1 MMHTIDLS
9 GVWQCA
15 IPGMTK
21 PITIPGTLDE
31 SGIGHRDVGGKKWH
45 PDTDTSRAIYQ
56 TEDGIR
62 TRLTRVVTYEGPAEI
77 TRRLDW
83 TVPEGKRLFLEVE
96 RSRHLSLR
104 LNGREVPPALER
116 SVSTPGVFEV
126 TGFMIGHDEITFI
139 ADNSYPGWPHD
150 AIVFSSAATDE
161 TQTNWNGLLGYVRL
175 RVEEPA
181 FLAGARVYP
190 HGDTVDVCVEIDA
203 QEKGETSLTIASDA
217 LESPVTAPAYV
228 YPGAQD
234 VWLRGLPL
242 RGDILRWDEE
252 EGSLYTLTVT
262 MGEENCAVRFG
273 VRDFR
278 AENGVLTL
286 NGRRVFLRSEANCAV
301 FPEEGHPPMEVERWR
316 EILALYRSYGV
327 NCMRFHSHTP
337 PEAAFTAADEMG
349 MLMQPEL
356 SHWNPETAFES
367 EESYAYYQAELRQTL
382 RRLANHPS
390 FVMLTFGNELACGSL
405 GHQRMEQ
412 LLAMAH
418 GMDNTRL
425 YACASNPH
433 YGWYGSMDSSDFYTS
448 FKLRDTELRATYD
461 RMMGYLNHR
470 YPSAKNDYEEAMATL
485 RRECG
490 KPVFSFE
497 VGQFEVLPDF
507 GEIDEFKGVTRAV
520 NYELIRRQVQESGMM
535 DTWEKQVEATGEMA
549 NLCYREEVEAA
560 LRTEGYSGISLLGI
574 QDFPGQG
581 TALVGM
587 LNAHLQPKPYPFA
600 QPERFRAFFR
610 SVLPLALLDKYTYD
624 SNETLAAQVK
634 LANYGK
640 APLTARL
647 TWTLAGKNRCLSG
660 ELAEVTAPAGGLTVL
675 GSIAIPLD
683 AFDRAEKL
691 TLTVRFGEAENTYP
705 VWVYPPVEPA
715 CPANVHECRSLDD
728 AAMQVLSS
736 GGTVYLA
743 PDSTGEALPQSIQAQ
758 FTPDFWSV
766 GTFPAQAGGM
776 GQLIDAEHPL
786 FAAFPTEQ
794 YTNWQWWPMAS
805 QRAMIL
811 PRRMQA
817 IVTEMDSYAYLRPMA
832 QLLECRCLGG
842 RLMLSSLGLHRLQQY
857 PEARALQQAIYAYLS
872 AERPLPEQELTVEEV
887 RGLVK

>member
-1 MMHTIDLS
+1 MRTIDLS
-9 GVWQCA
+9 GIWQCA
-15 IPGMTK
+15 IPEMTR

-31 SGIGHRDVGGKKWH
+31 SGIGHRDAGGKKWH

-56 TEDGIR
+56 TDAGIR

-77 TRRLDW
+77 SRMLDW
-83 TVPEGKRLFLEVE
+83 TVPADKRLFLEVE

-116 SVSTPGVFEV
+116 SISTPGVFEV
-126 TGFMIGHDEITFI
+126 TGLMTGRDEITFI

-175 RVEEPA
+175 RIEEPV

-190 HGDTVDVCVEIDA
+190 HGDTLDVCVEINARD
-203 QEKGETSLTIASDA
+203 KGEAALTLTSDA
-217 LESPVTAPAYV
+217 LEGPVTAPAYL

-234 VWLRGLPL
+234 VWLRDLPL
-242 RGDILRWDEE
+242 RGDIRRWDEE
-252 EGSLYTLTVT
+252 EGNLYTLTVA
-262 MGEENCAVRFG
+262 MGEEKLDVRFG

-278 AENGVLTL
+278 AENGFLTL
-286 NGRRVFLRSEANCAV
+286 NGRRIFLRSEANCAV

-316 EILALYRSYGV
+316 DILAVYRGYGV
-327 NCMRFHSHTP
+327 NCMRFHSHVP
-337 PEAAFTAADEMG
+337 PEAAFIAADEMG

-382 RRLANHPS
+382 RMLANHPS

-418 GMDNTRL
+418 GMDHTRL

-461 RMMGYLNHR
+461 RMTGYLNHR
-470 YPSAKNDYEEAMATL
+470 YPSAKNDYDEAMATL

-507 GEIDEFKGVTRAV
+507 GEIDEFRGVTRAV
-520 NYELIRRQVQESGMM
+520 NYELIRRQVRESGML
-535 DTWEKQVEATGEMA
+535 DTWQKQVEATGEMA

-587 LNAHLQPKPYPFA
+587 LNAHMRPKPYAFA
-600 QPERFRAFFR
+600 RPERFRAFFCG
-610 SVLPLALLDKYTYD
+610 VLPLALLEKYTYGIT
-624 SNETLAAQVK
+624 ETLSAQVK

-640 APLTARL
+640 APLTDRL
-647 TWTLAGKNRCLSG
+647 TWTLVGENRGLSG
-660 ELAEVTAPAGGLTVL
+660 TLAEVTAPAGGLTVL
-675 GSIAIPLD
+675 GNIAIPLD
-683 AFDRAEKL
+683 AFARAEKL
-691 TLTVRFGEAENTYP
+691 TLTVRFAGAENTYP

-728 AAMQVLSS
+728 TAVRALAA

-743 PDSTGEALPQSIQAQ
+743 PDSTEDALPQSIQAQ

-766 GTFPAQAGGM
+766 GTFPAQPGGM
-776 GQLIDAEHPL
+776 GQLIDAEHPV
-786 FAAFPTEQ
+786 FAGFPTEH
-794 YTNWQWWPMAS
+794 YTNWQWWPMAG

-811 PRRMQA
+811 PRRMEA

-832 QLLECRCLGG
+832 QLLECRCGGG
-842 RLMLSSLGLHRLQQY
+842 RLMLSSLGLHSLQQY
-857 PEARALQQAIYAYLS
+857 PEARALQKAIYDYL
-872 AERPLPEQELTVEEV
+872 AQARPLPAQELTVEEV
-887 RGLVK
+887 RALVK

>member
-1 MMHTIDLS
+1 MRTIDLS
-9 GVWQCA
+9 GIWQCA
-15 IPGMTK
+15 IPDMTR

-45 PDTDTSRAIYQ
+45 PDTDTSRALYQ
-56 TEDGIR
+56 TEEGIR

-77 TRRLDW
+77 SRMLDW
-83 TVPEGKRLFLEVE
+83 TVPADKRLFLEVE

-116 SVSTPGVFEV
+116 SISTPGVFEV
-126 TGFMIGHDEITFI
+126 TGLMTGRDEITFI

-175 RVEEPA
+175 RIEEPV

-190 HGDTVDVCVEIDA
+190 HGDTLDVCVEINARD
-203 QEKGETSLTIASDA
+203 KGEAALTLTSDA
-217 LESPVTAPAYV
+217 LEGPVTAPAYL

-234 VWLRGLPL
+234 VWLRDLPL
-242 RGDILRWDEE
+242 RGDIRRWDEE
-252 EGSLYTLTVT
+252 EGNLYTLTVA
-262 MGEENCAVRFG
+262 MGEEKLDVRFG

-278 AENGVLTL
+278 AENGFLTL
-286 NGRRVFLRSEANCAV
+286 NGRRIFLHSEANCAV

-316 EILALYRSYGV
+316 DILAVYRGYGV
-327 NCMRFHSHTP
+327 NCMRFHSHVP
-337 PEAAFTAADEMG
+337 PEAAFIAADEMG

-367 EESYAYYQAELRQTL
+367 EESYAYYAAELRQTL
-382 RRLANHPS
+382 RCLANHPS
-390 FVMLTFGNELACGSL
+390 FVMMTFGNELACGSL

-412 LLAMAH
+412 LLALAH

-461 RMMGYLNHR
+461 RMTGYLNHR
-470 YPSAKNDYEEAMATL
+470 YPSAKNDYDEAMATL

-507 GEIDEFKGVTRAV
+507 GEIDDFKGVTRAV

-535 DTWEKQVEATGEMA
+535 DNWNKQVEATGEMA

-600 QPERFRAFFR
+600 RPERFRAFFR
-610 SVLPLALLDKYTYD
+610 SVLPLALLEKYTYN
-624 SNETLAAQVK
+624 STETLSAQVK

-647 TWTLAGKNRCLSG
+647 TWTLAGENRSFSG

-691 TLTVRFGEAENTYP
+691 TLTVGFGGAENTYP

-728 AAMQVLSS
+728 AAMQALAS

-743 PDSTGEALPQSIQAQ
+743 PDSTEEALPRSIQAQ

-776 GQLIDAEHPL
+776 GQLIDVEHPL
-786 FAAFPTEQ
+786 FTGFPTEQ

-832 QLLECRCLGG
+832 QLLECRCGGG
-842 RLMLSSLGLHRLQQY
+842 RLMLSSLGLHQLQQY
-857 PEARALQQAIYAYLS
+857 PEARALQQAIYDYL
-872 AERPLPEQELTVEEV
+872 AGEHPMPEQELTAEEV
-887 RGLVK
+887 RALVK

>member
-1 MMHTIDLS
+1 MRTIDLS
-9 GVWQCA
+9 GIWQCA
-15 IPGMTK
+15 IPEMTR

-31 SGIGHRDVGGKKWH
+31 SGIGHRDAGGKKWH

-56 TEDGIR
+56 TDAGIR
-62 TRLTRVVTYEGPAEI
+62 TRLTRVVTCEGPAEI
-77 TRRLDW
+77 TRTLDW
-83 TVPEGKRLFLEVE
+83 TVPADKRLFLEVE

-104 LNGREVPPALER
+104 LNGREVPPTLER
-116 SVSTPGVFEV
+116 SISTPGVFEV
-126 TGFMIGHDEITFI
+126 TGLMTGRDEITFI

-175 RVEEPA
+175 RIEEPA

-190 HGDTVDVCVEIDA
+190 HGDTLDVCVEINARD
-203 QEKGETSLTIASDA
+203 KGEAALTLTSDA
-217 LESPVTAPAYV
+217 LEGPVTAPAYL

-234 VWLRGLPL
+234 VWLRDLPL
-242 RGDILRWDEE
+242 RGDIRRWDEE
-252 EGSLYTLTVT
+252 EGNLYTLTVA
-262 MGEENCAVRFG
+262 MGEEKLDVRFG

-278 AENGVLTL
+278 AENGFLTL
-286 NGRRVFLRSEANCAV
+286 NGRRIFLRSEANCAV

-316 EILALYRSYGV
+316 DILAVYRGYGV
-327 NCMRFHSHTP
+327 NCMRFHSHVP
-337 PEAAFTAADEMG
+337 PEAAFIAADEMG

-367 EESYAYYQAELRQTL
+367 EESYAYYAAELRQTL
-382 RRLANHPS
+382 RCLANHPS
-390 FVMLTFGNELACGSL
+390 FVMMTFGNELACGSL

-418 GMDNTRL
+418 GMDHTRL

-461 RMMGYLNHR
+461 RMLGYLNHR
-470 YPSAKNDYEEAMATL
+470 YPSAKNDYSQAMATL

-507 GEIDEFKGVTRAV
+507 GEIDEFRGVTRAV
-520 NYELIRRQVQESGMM
+520 NYELIRRQVRESGML
-535 DTWEKQVEATGEMA
+535 DTWQKQVEATGEMA

-587 LNAHLQPKPYPFA
+587 LNAHLRPKPYAFA
-600 QPERFRAFFR
+600 RPERFRAFFR
-610 SVLPLALLDKYTYD
+610 SVLPLALLEKYTYGIT
-624 SNETLAAQVK
+624 ETLSAQVK

-640 APLTARL
+640 APLTDRL
-647 TWTLAGKNRCLSG
+647 TWTLVGENRGLSG
-660 ELAEVTAPAGGLTVL
+660 TLAEVTAPAGGLTVL
-675 GSIAIPLD
+675 GNIAIPLD
-683 AFDRAEKL
+683 AFARAEKL
-691 TLTVRFGEAENTYP
+691 TLTVRFAGAENTYP

-728 AAMQVLSS
+728 TAVRALAA

-743 PDSTGEALPQSIQAQ
+743 PDSTEDALPQSIQAQ

-766 GTFPAQAGGM
+766 GTFPAQPGGM
-776 GQLIDAEHPL
+776 GQLIDAEHPV
-786 FAAFPTEQ
+786 FAGFPTEH
-794 YTNWQWWPMAS
+794 YTNWQWWPMAG

-811 PRRMQA
+811 PRRMEA

-832 QLLECRCLGG
+832 QLLECRCGGG
-842 RLMLSSLGLHRLQQY
+842 RLMLSSLGLHSLQQY
-857 PEARALQQAIYAYLS
+857 PEARALQKAIYDYL
-872 AERPLPEQELTVEEV
+872 AQARPLPAQELTVEEV
-887 RGLVK
+887 RALVK